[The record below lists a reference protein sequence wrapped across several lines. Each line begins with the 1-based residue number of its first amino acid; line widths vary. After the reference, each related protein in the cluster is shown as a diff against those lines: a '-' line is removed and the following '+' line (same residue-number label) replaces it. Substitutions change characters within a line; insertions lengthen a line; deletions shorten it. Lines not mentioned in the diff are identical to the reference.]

1 VEKQYEEF
9 NFHEIYQTAYNFC
22 TVQLSAY
29 YFDLLKD
36 TLYTARKDGDLR
48 RSAQTVLFYILK
60 NMVKLLAP
68 ILPFTMD
75 EVWKAFPI
83 EEGIASVHESQ
94 WSFKTGKFRG
104 FADWSHIRQVRDVIT
119 PFLEKKRSAGMIG
132 ASLDARIYLKT
143 DHPELTRI
151 LKENWKELPRVLIV
165 SQLDWLEGERAG
177 TEEAFYRSGDIDAKL
192 WIAVDK
198 AEGLKCVRCW
208 NYSKV
213 VGTDTEHPGLCGKC
227 LDAIKA

>member
-1 VEKQYEEF
+1 DFDPKTDGMGYDHLNPQDQWVMAMTDEMMQQVEKQYEQF

-68 ILPFTMD
+68 IMPFTMD

-94 WSFKTGKFRG
+94 W
-104 FADWSHIRQVRDVIT
+104 
-119 PFLEKKRSAGMIG
+119 
-132 ASLDARIYLKT
+132 
-143 DHPELTRI
+143 
-151 LKENWKELPRVLIV
+151 
-165 SQLDWLEGERAG
+165 
-177 TEEAFYRSGDIDAKL
+177 
-192 WIAVDK
+192 
-198 AEGLKCVRCW
+198 
-208 NYSKV
+208 
-213 VGTDTEHPGLCGKC
+213 
-227 LDAIKA
+227 